1 MQRQLAK
8 FFTAVVTAAFAAMA
22 ISAVAVP
29 TANAQGSKVTKQY
42 CKEHPK
48 DPRCKGMTK

>member
-1 MQRQLAK
+1 MQKQLAK

-29 TANAQGSKVTKQY
+29 TANAQGTVTKEY

-48 DPRCKGMTK
+48 DPRCKDMQK

>member
-1 MQRQLAK
+1 MQKQLSK
-8 FFTAVVTAAFAAMA
+8 IFTAVVTAAFAAMA

-29 TANAQGSKVTKQY
+29 TANAQGKVTKEY
-42 CKEHPK
+42 CKTHPK

>member
-1 MQRQLAK
+1 MQKQLSK
-8 FFTAVVTAAFAAMA
+8 IFTAVVTAAFAAMA

-29 TANAQGSKVTKQY
+29 TANAQGKVTKAY
-42 CKEHPK
+42 CKAHPK